1 LNLLFLPKL
10 GYIGAAIVSVL
21 TEALVWAI
29 QLYFTRRYLKEVPI
43 IGSLTKIVL
52 ASAIMYGILLG
63 SKTVIHFSPTLNVL
77 AFAGLVGYLMITEYK
92 PHDMEKLTVVQ
103 STKTHAVKLNTEY
116 NALDWNVGYFGMDK
130 DVDFFMDGGKMVHPI
145 DKAHVEN
152 NLTNITRIIKEEAAD
167 VTFLQEV
174 DVDSKRT
181 YNINQVDYLDKA
193 LDNSSIFAYNFRV
206 AYIPYPLPPLGKVN
220 SGIYTSTKF
229 NIENAE
235 RYQMPIPFT
244 FPTRLANLKRGFS
257 VIYSNIEN
265 SDKKLVLIN
274 AHLDAYDKDNKGKI
288 AQTKQLIE
296 FMEQEYAKGNY
307 VLVGADFNQ
316 ELRNLT
322 KEEIEKTPAEL
333 WRAELFDKTLLKD
346 KFKLYYDNSRPSAR
360 LNNKPYEKGSNG
372 TYEFLIDG
380 FIASDNIE
388 VSQVKT
394 LDQDYRYSD
403 HNPVKL
409 RFRLK

>member
-1 LNLLFLPKL
+1 
-10 GYIGAAIVSVL
+10 
-21 TEALVWAI
+21 
-29 QLYFTRRYLKEVPI
+29 
-43 IGSLTKIVL
+43 
-52 ASAIMYGILLG
+52 
-63 SKTVIHFSPTLNVL
+63 
-77 AFAGLVGYLMITEYK
+77 
-92 PHDMEKLTVVQ
+92 
-103 STKTHAVKLNTEY
+103 
-116 NALDWNVGYFGMDK
+116 
-130 DVDFFMDGGKMVHPI
+130 
-145 DKAHVEN
+145 
-152 NLTNITRIIKEEAAD
+152 
-167 VTFLQEV
+167 
-174 DVDSKRT
+174 
-181 YNINQVDYLDKA
+181 
-193 LDNSSIFAYNFRV
+193 
-206 AYIPYPLPPLGKVN
+206 
-220 SGIYTSTKF
+220 
-229 NIENAE
+229 
-235 RYQMPIPFT
+235 MPIPFT

>member
-1 LNLLFLPKL
+1 
-10 GYIGAAIVSVL
+10 
-21 TEALVWAI
+21 
-29 QLYFTRRYLKEVPI
+29 
-43 IGSLTKIVL
+43 
-52 ASAIMYGILLG
+52 
-63 SKTVIHFSPTLNVL
+63 
-77 AFAGLVGYLMITEYK
+77 
-92 PHDMEKLTVVQ
+92 
-103 STKTHAVKLNTEY
+103 
-116 NALDWNVGYFGMDK
+116 
-130 DVDFFMDGGKMVHPI
+130 MVYPI

-152 NLTNITRIIKEEAAD
+152 NLTNITHIIKEEVAD
-167 VTFLQEV
+167 VAFLQEV

-181 YNINQVDYLDKA
+181 YNINQVDYLDKE
-193 LDNSSIFAYNFRV
+193 LDSSSIFAYNFRV